1 MLRLPEQLIADVLDR
16 LEPDD
21 LATLQRTT
29 KGFRHIILRRGL
41 FPGRVRAL
49 YIHGTAAKV
58 KQKKV
63 SLSSFEFGVE
73 SRDGTVILANNR
85 HNAIFHLRGAKGSPD
100 AGESDD
106 HGYHRYK
113 GPHAQNRRFRVCL
126 MRQQGFSRQLLR
138 LLGRIRAVQELTL
151 QIKKYHPVMRRDP
164 LILSLP
170 FPQEKKMKN
179 EELVT
184 RKSDGRAMLTDG
196 RQLGRVISRITHI
209 GWCRYSMCFKYLFR
223 NVPRFLGGR
232 PDCFDLDE
240 EFSIPLQHDFQ
251 RSRRPREVKGY
262 RRQCEGWP
270 GKALIW
276 RIETR
281 FYEWLSEFIQRPKE
295 SRRPGFLYIF
305 VGKGSP
311 HRDGHDLFS
320 KRIQAGVAAHLP
332 AFVQIDWPQESE
344 AVAKIRK
351 AFDRYVAL
359 REQPYREPPELHNLW
374 RGKYELGPLCVC
386 RFYREVG
393 RSSGLTLML
402 TGHIQQ
408 ICKSGAVGYNIVF
421 SLMEDADEKQ
431 T

>member
-58 KQKKV
+58 KQKK
-63 SLSSFEFGVE
+63 
-73 SRDGTVILANNR
+73 
-85 HNAIFHLRGAKGSPD
+85 
-100 AGESDD
+100 
-106 HGYHRYK
+106 
-113 GPHAQNRRFRVCL
+113 
-126 MRQQGFSRQLLR
+126 
-138 LLGRIRAVQELTL
+138 ELTL
-151 QIKKYHPVMRRDP
+151 QIKKYHPVIRRDP

-179 EELVT
+179 EEHTRWRRLKRNVGLKKQRLLKLVT

-232 PDCFDLDE
+232 PDCFDLNE

-311 HRDGHDLFS
+311 HRDGHDIFS